1 MVTEQLQDWGV
12 YDLHTIA
19 VALSFAVARFLGL
32 FIVLPMFGKSILPGL
47 IRNSVAAVFAL
58 VVIPLAMP
66 AVIETKDSP
75 LLVMAI
81 IAKEAFIGFVMGFL
95 VAMLFWAIEAIGFI
109 IDNQRGATM
118 SSTLSPL
125 TGVTTSPL
133 AILLNQAASV
143 FFLISGGLLVL
154 SRAVYESFIYWPIG
168 SFWPKFVGNDGGLF
182 FLQQLDR
189 FMYVAMIMA
198 APVLI
203 AMFLSELG
211 LAMVSRFAPQLQVF
225 FLSMPIKSAVG
236 LFVLIIYVGF
246 LFDYLGPELRAITDH
261 LYELRGVME

>member
-1 MVTEQLQDWGV
+1 MAIAQLQEWGV

-47 IRNSVAAVFAL
+47 LRNSVAAVFAL
-58 VVIPLAMP
+58 AVIPLAMP
-66 AVIETKDSP
+66 AVLEVKDSP
-75 LLVMAI
+75 LLVIAI

-95 VAMLFWAIEAIGFI
+95 VAILFWAVEAIGFV

-118 SSTLSPL
+118 SSTFSPL

-143 FFLISGGLLVL
+143 FFLISGGLLIL
-154 SRAVYESFIYWPIG
+154 LRAMYESYIYWPIG
-168 SFWPKFVGNDGGLF
+168 EFWPSFATEDAVF
-182 FLQQLDR
+182 FLGQLDR

-211 LAMVSRFAPQLQVF
+211 LAMISRFAPQLQVF
-225 FLSMPIKSAVG
+225 FLAMPIKSAVG
-236 LFVLIIYVGF
+236 LFVLILYVGF
-246 LFDYLGPELRAITDH
+246 LFEYLGPELRTITEQI
-261 LYELRGVME
+261 YQLRGVME